1 MNRQPYSGHSIDI
14 EMVTETAA
22 LLLFLLLKMNIS
34 DRGGKNM
41 KSKIVRG
48 IINGGVLAAV
58 AALGITVY
66 QLGTKPIAENPQEEN
81 SVQMEEELSEGE
93 NAEDATV
100 TGNGWEDVAQDE
112 MTDGAAGDE
121 TGLSGASENGADAE
135 TGSIRETAGSGTAEN
150 AAADADN
157 GSGTDDR
164 SVSAAAGADRSRTDG
179 TGNTADN
186 AGNTSA
192 EGAVNNGAGASTDTA
207 ETSAVGIAAQALDFT
222 EDSIMEWPV
231 RGTVLVDY
239 NMDETVYYPTLD
251 QYRVSS
257 AIALQAVEDAPVYA
271 AADGQVLSVVQDAC
285 TGTTV
290 TMELGNGYQA
300 VYGQLKDL
308 TVAEG
313 DTVKEGEVIG
323 NISAP
328 TKYYSVEG
336 PNLYFAMKK
345 DGVPVD
351 PFEYLE

>member
-1 MNRQPYSGHSIDI
+1 
-14 EMVTETAA
+14 
-22 LLLFLLLKMNIS
+22 
-34 DRGGKNM
+34 M

-66 QLGTKPIAENPQEEN
+66 QLGTKPVVENPQEEN
-81 SVQMEEELSEGE
+81 SVQMEETGLEEELSDGE
-93 NAEDATV
+93 NAEDAAV
-100 TGNGWEDVAQDE
+100 AGNGWEDAAQDE
-112 MTDGAAGDE
+112 MDGEAGDE
-121 TGLSGASENGADAE
+121 TGLSGVSEDGADADGV
-135 TGSIRETAGSGTAEN
+135 TGNIRGTAGNGTAEN
-150 AAADADN
+150 TGIAGTNGNAVADVNN
-157 GSGTDDR
+157 GSGAGNK
-164 SVSAAAGADRSRTDG
+164 SVSAAAVAESASSS
-179 TGNTADN
+179 TAGIGKAVDNAN
-186 AGNTSA
+186 AGNA
-192 EGAVNNGAGASTDTA
+192 ANNGAETSSTDTA
-207 ETSAVGIAAQALDFT
+207 ETSAAGIAAQTLNFT

-239 NMDETVYYPTLD
+239 NMNETVYYPTLD
-251 QYRVSS
+251 QYRVSP
-257 AIALQAVEDAPVYA
+257 AISLQAVEDAPVYA
-271 AADGQVLSVVQDAC
+271 AADGQVLSITQDAC

-313 DTVKEGEVIG
+313 DTIKEGEVIG

-336 PNLYFAMKK
+336 PNLYFAMRK
-345 DGVPVD
+345 DGTPVD

>member
-1 MNRQPYSGHSIDI
+1 
-14 EMVTETAA
+14 
-22 LLLFLLLKMNIS
+22 
-34 DRGGKNM
+34 M

-66 QLGTKPIAENPQEEN
+66 QLGTKPVVENPQEEN
-81 SVQMEEELSEGE
+81 SVQMEEELSDGE
-93 NAEDATV
+93 NAEDAAV

-121 TGLSGASENGADAE
+121 TGLSGASENGADADGV
-135 TGSIRETAGSGTAEN
+135 TGSIRETAGSGAAEN
-150 AAADADN
+150 EGTAGTDGNTMADVNN
-157 GSGTDDR
+157 GSGAENK
-164 SVSAAAGADRSRTDG
+164 SVSAAAGAES
-179 TGNTADN
+179 
-186 AGNTSA
+186 AGNSTA
-192 EGAVNNGAGASTDTA
+192 GIGNAANNGAETSSADTA
-207 ETSAVGIAAQALDFT
+207 ETSAAGIAAQTLNFT

-239 NMDETVYYPTLD
+239 NMNETVYYPTLD
-251 QYRVSS
+251 QYRVSP
-257 AIALQAVEDAPVYA
+257 AISLQAVEDAPVYA
-271 AADGQVLSVVQDAC
+271 AADGQVLSITQDAC

-336 PNLYFAMKK
+336 PNLYFAMRK
-345 DGVPVD
+345 DGTPVD

>member
-1 MNRQPYSGHSIDI
+1 
-14 EMVTETAA
+14 
-22 LLLFLLLKMNIS
+22 
-34 DRGGKNM
+34 M

-66 QLGTKPIAENPQEEN
+66 QFGTKPIAENPQEEN
-81 SVQMEEELSEGE
+81 SAQVEETGLEEELSDGE
-93 NAEDATV
+93 NAEDAAAA
-100 TGNGWEDVAQDE
+100 GDGWQDAAQDE
-112 MTDGAAGDE
+112 ISDGENGDE
-121 TGLSGASENGADAE
+121 AGLPGVSEAGADADGV

-150 AAADADN
+150 AAEDADN
-157 GSGTDDR
+157 GSGTEDR
-164 SVSAAAGADRSRTDG
+164 SVSAVAGAEG
-179 TGNTADN
+179 AGNTADN

>member
-1 MNRQPYSGHSIDI
+1 M
-14 EMVTETAA
+14 
-22 LLLFLLLKMNIS
+22 
-34 DRGGKNM
+34 
-41 KSKIVRG
+41 
-48 IINGGVLAAV
+48 

-66 QLGTKPIAENPQEEN
+66 QLGTKPIVENSQEEN
-81 SVQMEEELSEGE
+81 SVQMEEELSDGE
-93 NAEDATV
+93 NAEDAAV

-121 TGLSGASENGADAE
+121 TGLSGASENGADADGV
-135 TGSIRETAGSGTAEN
+135 TGSIRETAGSGAAEN
-150 AAADADN
+150 A
-157 GSGTDDR
+157 GTDGNA
-164 SVSAAAGADRSRTDG
+164 VAENAGNSTAG
-179 TGNTADN
+179 TGNVVDNAN
-186 AGNTSA
+186 AGNAATTGENA
-192 EGAVNNGAGASTDTA
+192 ANNGAETSSTDTA
-207 ETSAVGIAAQALDFT
+207 ETSAAGIAAQTLNFT

-239 NMDETVYYPTLD
+239 NMNETVYYPTLD
-251 QYRVSS
+251 QYRVSP
-257 AIALQAVEDAPVYA
+257 AISLQAVEDAPVYA
-271 AADGQVLSVVQDAC
+271 AADGQVLSITQDAC

-336 PNLYFAMKK
+336 PNLYFAMRK
-345 DGVPVD
+345 DGTPVD

>member
-1 MNRQPYSGHSIDI
+1 
-14 EMVTETAA
+14 
-22 LLLFLLLKMNIS
+22 
-34 DRGGKNM
+34 M

-66 QLGTKPIAENPQEEN
+66 QLGTNPIVENSQEEN
-81 SVQMEEELSEGE
+81 SVQMEEELSDGE
-93 NAEDATV
+93 NAEDAAV

-121 TGLSGASENGADAE
+121 TVLSGASENGADADGV
-135 TGSIRETAGSGTAEN
+135 TGSIRETAGSGAAEN
-150 AAADADN
+150 A
-157 GSGTDDR
+157 GTDGNA
-164 SVSAAAGADRSRTDG
+164 VAENAGNSTAG
-179 TGNTADN
+179 TGNVVDNAN
-186 AGNTSA
+186 AGNA
-192 EGAVNNGAGASTDTA
+192 ANNGAETSSADTA
-207 ETSAVGIAAQALDFT
+207 ETSAAGIAAQTLNFT

-239 NMDETVYYPTLD
+239 NMNETVYYPTLD
-251 QYRVSS
+251 QYRVSP
-257 AIALQAVEDAPVYA
+257 AISLQAVEDAPVYA
-271 AADGQVLSVVQDAC
+271 AADGQVLSITQDAC

-290 TMELGNGYQA
+290 TMELGNGYQT